1 MSDDDIKPGD
11 RFERV
16 DEWAGWK
23 PEDDVD
29 RLMIAYAGV
38 DGISPDAL
46 PPARASS
53 YVPKCAELA
62 GWGSWDGRQ
71 RK

>member
-11 RFERV
+11 RFERN
-16 DEWAGWK
+16 
-23 PEDDVD
+23 
-29 RLMIAYAGV
+29 
-38 DGISPDAL
+38 GISPDAL

-53 YVPKCAELA
+53 YVQKCAELA

-71 RK
+71 RRG